1 MSTYLLLRDNKESGP
16 YSFEELRNKGLK
28 AYDLVWIDGKSAA
41 WRYPSEV
48 EELRSFAPAVEEQPF
63 DRFFKRAAQTN
74 SPVPAEEN
82 NSTVT
87 AQSRAVP
94 EKEIGFSSG
103 KNGSML
109 SGEPSSVPGKRIIYV
124 TLPSDKGS
132 QGMRVPSLREPARIQ
147 TSAAQASAPALERL
161 PLIEKEPARTELSPR
176 YAKPSVP
183 PEEKFSQNPEDMW
196 RAAVEIT
203 PRQNGLDPK
212 RILQPVAA
220 IVCILALLAAG
231 IFIGLSIKSDSFG
244 FSPKTVVKEEASSS
258 LPAPVQQ
265 DHTLAATPVVQPVT
279 SPTTQEPPTP
289 TANQANNNAANT
301 ANGRNTLPS
310 GPGTTVSSAAPTHP
324 APVPLQ
330 NKKSDR
336 TKDRSSLANQKVA
349 AAALL
354 KDSASMNLPA
364 VHREAIHRSDEIGLD
379 KDAMRNSIANM
390 VAVGAGKY
398 SIGTFGGISEL
409 QLTVSNHSLY
419 PLDLVV
425 VEIQYI
431 QANKKVFKTE
441 NVYFRDL
448 APGSA
453 LMQVVPKS
461 ARGIKIQYKV
471 TLINSKE
478 LGLSYSGI

>member
-1 MSTYLLLRDNKESGP
+1 
-16 YSFEELRNKGLK
+16 
-28 AYDLVWIDGKSAA
+28 
-41 WRYPSEV
+41 
-48 EELRSFAPAVEEQPF
+48 
-63 DRFFKRAAQTN
+63 
-74 SPVPAEEN
+74 
-82 NSTVT
+82 
-87 AQSRAVP
+87 
-94 EKEIGFSSG
+94 
-103 KNGSML
+103 
-109 SGEPSSVPGKRIIYV
+109 
-124 TLPSDKGS
+124 
-132 QGMRVPSLREPARIQ
+132 MRVPSFREPARVQ
-147 TSAAQASAPALERL
+147 PAVPAPERL
-161 PLIEKEPARTELSPR
+161 PLTEKEPARTELSAR
-176 YAKPSVP
+176 YVKPSVIS
-183 PEEKFSQNPEDMW
+183 EEKFSQNPEDMW
-196 RAAVEIT
+196 RSAVEIT
-203 PRQNGLDPK
+203 PRQNGVDVK

-220 IVCILALLAAG
+220 VVCIVALLAAG

-244 FSPKTVVKEEASSS
+244 FSPKTIVKEEAPSP

-265 DHTLAATPVVQPVT
+265 DHSLAAAPVVQSVA
-279 SPTTQEPPTP
+279 SPNSQEPDP
-289 TANQANNNAANT
+289 TANTVNPANNAANAANP
-301 ANGRNTLPS
+301 ANGENALPS
-310 GPGTTVSSAAPTHP
+310 DPGTTVSSPAEKLVAGSSPALTQT
-324 APVPLQ
+324 APVPVQ
-330 NKKSDR
+330 KKKSER
-336 TKDRSSLANQKVA
+336 SKVRSSVANQKMA

-364 VHREAIHRSDEIGLD
+364 VHREASHRSDEIGLD

-390 VAVGAGKY
+390 IAVGASKY
-398 SIGTFGGISEL
+398 SVGTFGGISEL

-478 LGLSYSGI
+478 LGLSTSGI